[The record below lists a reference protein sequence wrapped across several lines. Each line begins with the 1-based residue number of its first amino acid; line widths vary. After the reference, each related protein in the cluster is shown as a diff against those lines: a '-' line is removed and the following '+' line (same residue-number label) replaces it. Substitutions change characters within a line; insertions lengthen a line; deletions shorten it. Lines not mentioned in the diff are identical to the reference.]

1 VNVGAKQKIEMLGDG
16 AGERVFD
23 GDYSAVDGLALD
35 TLEDFARATTGN
47 NSCMRQHG
55 FGGLVAEGTEF
66 SLDCD
71 LHLFSIKFFLFFPS
85 SSFDQDSG
93 A

>member
-1 VNVGAKQKIEMLGDG
+1 
-16 AGERVFD
+16 
-23 GDYSAVDGLALD
+23 
-35 TLEDFARATTGN
+35 
-47 NSCMRQHG
+47 MRQHG